1 MIQLR
6 VKNFG
11 PIREGMLAH
20 EGWID
25 FKRVTV
31 FIGNQGSG
39 KSTLAKLY
47 ATFCWMEK
55 VLVRGGYDKK
65 WFERKKYFQN
75 TLLAYHRLENYF
87 SAEGKPA
94 TEMEYKGDA
103 FTFIY
108 RDGQLQVKDIAHDGP
123 QPRYPEYQL
132 PQVMYVPAERNFI
145 AYVKDSRELR
155 LSSGALQEFLTVYD
169 KAKANL
175 GIAIRLPINNTEL
188 EYDKLN
194 DILHLKEPGYKLR
207 LTDAS
212 SGFQSLVPLHL
223 VSHYLAETVK
233 PQSNLQQLMNLK
245 EREHFRML
253 AEDFFDDPKL
263 TQEQFRE
270 FLSFLSSS
278 FNKTAFVNVVEEP
291 EQNLFPSSQW
301 AMLQS
306 LLDCNTQG
314 PHNRLVL
321 TTHSPYIIGYLGLA
335 VQAHYL
341 HGKLTSARR
350 PDLLNKL
357 AGIVPPH
364 AMIAPADLAI
374 YELDEGSGTVSSL
387 PDFEGVPSDRNM
399 LNRFLQHG
407 NAVFDQLLAL
417 EEEIE
422 ES

>member
-1 MIQLR
+1 MSPKEQ
-6 VKNFG
+6 V
-11 PIREGMLAH
+11 
-20 EGWID
+20 D
-25 FKRVTV
+25 
-31 FIGNQGSG
+31 
-39 KSTLAKLY
+39 
-47 ATFCWMEK
+47 
-55 VLVRGGYDKK
+55 
-65 WFERKKYFQN
+65 
-75 TLLAYHRLENYF
+75 
-87 SAEGKPA
+87 AEI
-94 TEMEYKGDA
+94 EYTGDA
-103 FTFIY
+103 FAFKY
-108 RDGQLQVKDIAHDGP
+108 HQGQLRISDITHDYALR
-123 QPRYPEYQL
+123 QPAYPL

-145 AYVKDSRELR
+145 AYVRHPRELK
-155 LSSGALQEFLTVYD
+155 LSSEALKEFLTEYD

-175 GIAIRLPINNTEL
+175 GTAMHLPINNTEI

-194 DILHLKEPGYKLR
+194 DMLNLKGQGYKLR

-223 VSHYLAETVK
+223 VSHYLAQTVQPK
-233 PQSNLQQLMNLK
+233 SNDRQPMSAEELDRFKKWAERIFEDATLSEEQQ
-245 EREHFRML
+245 R
-253 AEDFFDDPKL
+253 AA
-263 TQEQFRE
+263 
-270 FLSFLSSS
+270 LSTLSSR

-335 VQAHYL
+335 VQAHHL
-341 HGKLTSARR
+341 HGKLTSAGR

-357 AGIVPPH
+357 ADIVPKH

-374 YELDEGSGTVSSL
+374 YELDEAGGTVSPL
-387 PDFEGVPSDRNM
+387 PDFEGVPSDRNV

-422 ES
+422 EI